1 MGRFCEG
8 LGTSSIGQASWSF
21 QTLDFASGT
30 KRNSCH
36 PLLSLSY
43 VSGSLQRARHVMGH
57 PNITSLLDDHFHPE
71 CNDRL
76 AWMYQSRT
84 THRDTLICFDKQ
96 MIIFSRVDGAQ
107 LYSLSISQIHLG
119 FTNLE
124 ILFNESQSQTSAVAD
139 GAVLIPR
146 AVYKHS
152 NSWGGSGYRILD
164 QKFAS
169 GTFSLSPLWQSV
181 IQPNPTLQVHA
192 SGSDLVVLLRSAQ
205 MVIIRNLQSI
215 IRGEMALSDT
225 ALDVDLFQ
233 ISRSDLNTLPS
244 LTVRNG
250 KVVIA
255 TVSIRPSYISVKLLS
270 DFQDY
275 CNCS

>member
-76 AWMYQSRT
+76 AWIYQSRT

-107 LYSLSISQIHLG
+107 LYSLSIWQIHLG

-181 IQPNPTLQVHA
+181 IQPNPTQPSRFTLVGLTLSYSYGLPRWLLFVICKA
-192 SGSDLVVLLRSAQ
+192 SS
-205 MVIIRNLQSI
+205 
-215 IRGEMALSDT
+215 GEKWHCP
-225 ALDVDLFQ
+225 
-233 ISRSDLNTLPS
+233 TLPWM
-244 LTVRNG
+244 
-250 KVVIA
+250 
-255 TVSIRPSYISVKLLS
+255 SIYSKFP
-270 DFQDY
+270 DQT
-275 CNCS
+275 